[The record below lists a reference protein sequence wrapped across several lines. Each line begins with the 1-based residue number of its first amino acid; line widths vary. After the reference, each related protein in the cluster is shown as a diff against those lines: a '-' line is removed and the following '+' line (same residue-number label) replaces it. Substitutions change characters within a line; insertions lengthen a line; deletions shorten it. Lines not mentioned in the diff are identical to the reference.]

1 MTTFAAPASLA
12 ADNQTID
19 LWVVTELG
27 FTKTASVDTAKA
39 PIVHI
44 QPYSDD
50 HFLIISGPTTADAYA
65 TVIQL
70 LDISGTQ
77 PHISDAAANGQT
89 QGAGTIV
96 FGSPGLSISGDDK
109 IVGNCKAIVKESKTA
124 QAFTFT
130 ATFTDG
136 VFSISGTTNV
146 DWNPTKLGLTTV
158 AVDGD
163 EVVYYDPSGDPAF
176 GRIIRRKIS
185 ALTTARIGDTRSIG
199 GPDWANRRWWFKDNR
214 LWWADGTTVEG
225 DLWQIWASFGR
236 TALLNRWYGGVAVSP
251 DGNVLYASESSGR
264 TGTDSTVRVFNP
276 QSGTEDTSRR
286 FSVKSSGTTPSYL
299 AISPDGLLLYSQN
312 QQQVYAYSLPSGVAD
327 AGADLVPVWPDGSS
341 SNFLW
346 GHAVSHDGTKM
357 YLNVAYT
364 LNGTSGSFLQ
374 TYDLSD
380 KTLLTT
386 VEVPRNDWWGRC
398 IASSSD
404 GTTIYVGPQSGSTV
418 LAFGLDG
425 TPQPTKN
432 VAFADLSIVNGMNVT
447 PDGVGMYATNNRNRL
462 VTVVAI

>member
-185 ALTTARIGDTRSIG
+185 ALTTARVGDTRSIG

-214 LWWADGTTVEG
+214 LWWADGTIVEG
-225 DLWQIWASFGR
+225 DLWQIWPQVDIVSDSTAGCVFPADGDALYVAGSFR
-236 TALLNRWYGGVAVSP
+236 SPALNGVGAWDPNTNKRLSFSIPIAATGTSALSGVA
-251 DGNVLYASESSGR
+251 LAEKSGLIYVGGR
-264 TGTDSTVRVFNP
+264 DYTVPTNHCKVFNLSD
-276 QSGTEDTSRR
+276 QSAVTSKDLEFTLPHTNDYIDRI
-286 FSVKSSGTTPSYL
+286 
-299 AISPDGLLLYSQN
+299 AISPDESTLYVACTLYIN
-312 QQQVYAYSLPSGVAD
+312 NATEVVPGIRAYDLPGGAYNATKSFTPLGSFVTGMTFSAD
-327 AGADLVPVWPDGSS
+327 GETLYITDKDGPVRGYTPTGERQPSKDVTLPAGASI
-341 SNFLW
+341 
-346 GHAVSHDGTKM
+346 
-357 YLNVAYT
+357 
-364 LNGTSGSFLQ
+364 SG
-374 TYDLSD
+374 
-380 KTLLTT
+380 
-386 VEVPRNDWWGRC
+386 
-398 IASSSD
+398 
-404 GTTIYVGPQSGSTV
+404 
-418 LAFGLDG
+418 LA
-425 TPQPTKN
+425 
-432 VAFADLSIVNGMNVT
+432 AT
-447 PDGVGMYATNNRNRL
+447 PDENVWYTMRGNAAIPYA
-462 VTVVAI
+462 V